1 MLSAIEIPGF
11 LNQLCLKK
19 KKKKETNQLDF
30 WYDDIDSRNK

>member
-11 LNQLCLKK
+11 LNQLCL

>member
-11 LNQLCLKK
+11 LNQLCLK